1 MVPFIIK
8 YDDTDQAVKQSMGIE
23 PIFSTP
29 IGIIPIDKALNKKI
43 LAFMNSISLEFT
55 RNIGGNGIGK
65 DENFLDNDELSDVKQ
80 ILTDSVNEYFKK
92 AVNPNKDTK
101 LYITISWLNVTE
113 NGESHHIH
121 NHPNSIVSGV
131 FYIDTCEEDTISFL
145 SPKTD
150 MFGHFNFSA
159 NPNIPGNSSV
169 WPSAVLAATTGR
181 LIVFPSTLQHMVN
194 PRPNTCKGT
203 RISISF
209 NTWIKGTIG
218 TIGSGRKDTLHL

>member
-29 IGIIPIDKALNKKI
+29 IGVMQIDKALNNKI
-43 LAFMNSISLEFT
+43 LAFINSKEIKFM
-55 RNIGGNGIGK
+55 RNNGGNGLGI

-80 ILTDSVNEYFKK
+80 LLTDSVNEYFKK

-121 NHPNSIVSGV
+121 HHPNSIVSGV

-145 SPKTD
+145 NPKTD
-150 MFGHFNFSA
+150 MFGHFNFSKNSN
-159 NPNIPGNSSV
+159 NPGEWTYP
-169 WPSAVLAATTGR
+169 ATTGR
-181 LIVFPSTLQHMVN
+181 LIVFPSTLRHHVKS
-194 PRPNTCKGT
+194 RPNTCKGK
-203 RISISF
+203 RISLSF
-209 NTWIKGTIG
+209 NTWTKG
-218 TIGSGRKDTLHL
+218 TIGSGSGRKDKLHL

>member
-1 MVPFIIK
+1 MLPFVIK
-8 YDDTDQAVKQSMGIE
+8 DEDVKQSMGIE

-131 FYIDTCEEDTISFL
+131 FYIDTCEEDTLSFMNKNNEIFGNFSFGSTHPTSWL
-145 SPKTD
+145 ADDWKIHAKTD
-150 MFGHFNFSA
+150 
-159 NPNIPGNSSV
+159 
-169 WPSAVLAATTGR
+169 T
-181 LIVFPSTLQHMVN
+181 LIMFPSSLPHYVN
-194 PRPNTCKGT
+194 PRPNTCTGT
-203 RISISF
+203 RVSLSF
-209 NTWIKGTIG
+209 NTWFKGTIG
-218 TIGSGRKDTLHL
+218 DGEDSPTQLHL